1 MGPLPQSDNCTSI
14 HLYRHTVV
22 VCSLCNRDVQ
32 GVSRPHPGRG
42 KQQVAGGISGGISD
56 QPTIENRPTTRVNA
70 GFPDLCSIPF
80 AGVEQSLQKD
90 ILTTAE
96 AWRCLPILERVG
108 AAWGCLA

>member
-1 MGPLPQSDNCTSI
+1 M
-14 HLYRHTVV
+14 
-22 VCSLCNRDVQ
+22 
-32 GVSRPHPGRG
+32 
-42 KQQVAGGISGGISD
+42 AGGISGGIGD

-70 GFPDLCSIPF
+70 GFPDLYSIPF

-108 AAWGCLA
+108 AAWGRLA